1 MVLPA
6 VNGKRTGGNG
16 DSEFTDTRI
25 GKAQTELKAFRRF
38 AMLSR
43 LAVVFLLIS
52 FCCSAQDLQ
61 VSDTATFTPAYGQSG
76 ELTFSTSFLFNPST
90 DAIIPGTMTVSES
103 DPFGLG
109 PFAAAYYDTNFA
121 NGSFLNYL
129 GSNDTVIQVSLSE
142 FPPVLG
148 QTPVFPSPG
157 NYGSNN
163 TVLLCNPNGQTTCSE
178 EFGGTYITGSG
189 SLLIG
194 QAPPPPAETPEPSM
208 WILLLSGALLFALIE
223 AWRRR

>member
-1 MVLPA
+1 MKKSAL
-6 VNGKRTGGNG
+6 
-16 DSEFTDTRI
+16 
-25 GKAQTELKAFRRF
+25 L
-38 AMLSR
+38 
-43 LAVVFLLIS
+43 LALILVVPLYAH
-52 FCCSAQDLQ
+52 AQDLQ
-61 VSDTATFTPAYGQSG
+61 VNDTATFTPAYNQSG

-109 PFAAAYYDTNFA
+109 PFSAAYYDTNFA

-142 FPPVLG
+142 FPPPAG
-148 QTPVFPSPG
+148 STPQFPSPG
-157 NYGSNN
+157 NYGANN
-163 TVLLCNPNGQTTCSE
+163 TVLLCNQIAQSTCSE

-194 QAPPPPAETPEPSM
+194 QTPPPAETPEPSV
-208 WILLLSGALLFALIE
+208 WILLLSGALLFGLIE
-223 AWRRR
+223 FIRRRA